1 MSVIM
6 YANRSTTRPIRAKQ
20 LLSSVTE
27 LGNKIVAAV
36 KKCKQTATIQILR
49 KLDEMIIKIDMNG
62 IKGLDGR
69 ERTLTREA
77 MAELRASSV
86 QMKALQTVLD
96 NLADET
102 FNSTSDI
109 INIVEHLDT
118 DCTTDDYR
126 KSLETIYSKMSTL
139 YKKSSKIISDTSTQ
153 YHLISKKLIKNCTQI
168 ESFIQQ
174 LNRIIQEQQRRQDNN
189 PFTAILKEIPIVGF
203 ILQMLL
209 VISGSW
215 DILMLEIKQLNV
227 ENDENRMRRDNC
239 SQLLYFLDA
248 RLKDVM
254 DASEQVLHWGT
265 VLQRVNEDFE
275 AHDDF
280 EDLLDLDKEVAVMGL
295 KDLQD
300 ACRRAKSTE

>member
-6 YANRSTTRPIRAKQ
+6 YANRLTTRPISAKQ

-49 KLDEMIIKIDMNG
+49 MLDEMIIKIDMNG

-86 QMKALQTVLD
+86 QMNALQTILD

-118 DCTTDDYR
+118 DSTTDDYR

-139 YKKSSKIISDTSTQ
+139 YKKSSKIISDTSAQ

-203 ILQMLL
+203 ILLMLL
-209 VISGSW
+209 GISGSW